1 MSSQTK
7 KSFSSI
13 TNLSPTDLSKSLL
26 MLGEPTFRAKQIAKW
41 LYQKRVESFE
51 EMINISKKSR
61 DLYAENYSLKKLSAL
76 YHLESR
82 NKDAVKFGFETYTGD
97 GVIESVLLYDQDR
110 RTACLSSQLGCA
122 LGCVFCETGKMGF
135 IRNLRQDE
143 IIGQLIGINDYC
155 ASKHDKP
162 VTNVVFMGMGEA
174 LLNFEAFMSSL
185 KIIMSEDAFAIG
197 ARRITVSTAGV
208 VPAIEKLMEQNLTI
222 GLAISLNT
230 YCDEERNKIMPINK
244 KYPIASLKE
253 IARRYSNKSGRTVT
267 FEYVLIDGK
276 NDSATAVNALAA
288 LLKGLD
294 CKVNV
299 IPVNPAGTFK
309 VSAPSLEKL
318 HQFAEAL
325 ENRGITAMVRKSRG
339 QDISGACGQLGRLK
353 PPVDRLTLKFTRN
366 AASR

>member
-1 MSSQTK
+1 
-7 KSFSSI
+7 
-13 TNLSPTDLSKSLL
+13 
-26 MLGEPTFRAKQIAKW
+26 
-41 LYQKRVESFE
+41 
-51 EMINISKKSR
+51 MINISKKSR
-61 DLYAENYSLKKLSAL
+61 DLYAKNYSLQKLTTL
-76 YHLESR
+76 YHLESKH
-82 NKDAVKFGFETYTGD
+82 KDAVKFGFETSTGR

-135 IRNLRQDE
+135 IRNLGQDE
-143 IIGQLIGINDYC
+143 IIGQLIAINDYC
-155 ASKHDKP
+155 DSLHDKP

-222 GLAISLNT
+222 GLAISLNA

-253 IARRYSNKSGRTVT
+253 IARRYSNKSGRAVT

-276 NDSATAVNALAA
+276 NDSTTALNA
-288 LLKGLD
+288 
-294 CKVNV
+294 
-299 IPVNPAGTFK
+299 
-309 VSAPSLEKL
+309 
-318 HQFAEAL
+318 
-325 ENRGITAMVRKSRG
+325 SRG
-339 QDISGACGQLGRLK
+339 ALK
-353 PPVDRLTLKFTRN
+353 R
-366 AASR
+366 S